1 MGLGTAFALER
12 SLLSPSEDKAAL
24 EELQKGSHHKQA
36 DEIHCQKILCTTSP
50 AGEQS
55 RTDSITSPT
64 RLQSH
69 CHRAAGLLGVPL
81 GILLKTPKWQS
92 QHWGLTGNQLRVV
105 TVFYLCKSGGCLNL
119 KCCLHQDNPAPE
131 REGKEGQLEASGS
144 AFHSR
149 RHSADHNLEEVHW
162 WEQDRCQSHHT

>member
-1 MGLGTAFALER
+1 MRRSSIRQCLNVKWRGPGDQSRSTNGIRNSICSGEITAQSKRRQSCLRRAAER
-12 SLLSPSEDKAAL
+12 ISSQTGRRNSLS
-24 EELQKGSHHKQA
+24 
-36 DEIHCQKILCTTSP
+36 KILCTTSP
-50 AGEQS
+50 TGEQS

-69 CHRAAGLLGVPL
+69 CHRAAGLLGVPT

-131 REGKEGQLEASGS
+131 REGKEGQLEAPGS
-144 AFHSR
+144 AFHS
-149 RHSADHNLEEVHW
+149 
-162 WEQDRCQSHHT
+162 